1 MRARRREFD
10 TGATR
15 PGPGGNG
22 SSIPRPRDGLAGRC
36 RLPRRPARPRA
47 DRHTRVTARVDFETR
62 VCTTDGARD
71 ISSATAVPHRDQWF
85 MNGPRLAA

>member
-10 TGATR
+10 TGAIR
-15 PGPGGNG
+15 LDPGGNG

-36 RLPRRPARPRA
+36 RVAPRGRESGPPHAGCQ
-47 DRHTRVTARVDFETR
+47 DGRVDFETR

-71 ISSATAVPHRDQWF
+71 RTSAIAVPYRDQWF